1 MYLVGLNMNDK
12 SANIINKHFFVSFQD
27 VIDRLK
33 NEKNLKGV
41 ILTSAKKTF
50 IAGSDIE
57 MLYNVSIPKCDYD
70 LVFYLICFGSIPD
83 KLFYLELL
91 YQFHGISTDDFL
103 TNYFS
108 SSLSKSKPFF
118 NLDHFNNDI
127 GTTTTPLNLF
137 SDNSSYADEFTVN
150 DLDEFGLPSNY
161 FAV

>member
-1 MYLVGLNMNDK
+1 MYKNISHGLIRDEFVHGESQTQFKSDRGWILLSAFMN
-12 SANIINKHFFVSFQD
+12 S
-27 VIDRLK
+27 LK
-33 NEKNLKGV
+33 EDG
-41 ILTSAKKTF
+41 
-50 IAGSDIE
+50 IE